1 MNEELKNVIKNL
13 KISYHSG
20 HGDNLGKDFYSPLLA
35 KCKQYKRDTGDFTS
49 TVIFDWGEALLNVI
63 NRDDEECVIKLIA
76 NPKLNDEDFE
86 TLSQVVEN
94 KDREEYLDKI
104 GRNILDEAFSLSQGT
119 AERKIKLKIFAY
131 LVTTNKLIIKFG
143 FPRHV
148 RGANIY
154 HPKSGVFYFDN
165 DIKVGFIGGSNETHG
180 GHLTNIEYIQ
190 VHNNLEENNK
200 YLDDVEEKFDIGWKN
215 LAPGFQTCALNQ
227 DTLKKIK
234 SYAPKSKQE
243 LKQEIEKY
251 NTENKPKLGEH
262 LSDET
267 KQKLNQIKEELV
279 LEDYLK
285 IIEEKWRFQER
296 ARLKFIEK
304 KWGLLEM
311 ATGTGKTRIALA
323 IATQLINENK
333 IDKIIIQM
341 FGADLLRQ
349 WRDRIN
355 EWLNSKI
362 DREINFLECSEDKNE
377 LDSFILNFKNPEA
390 DLLLIR
396 QSNLSDLL
404 NKIKDNDQSRTLI
417 IHDEVHDLGA
427 DKISQ
432 KIAGKQNKFGYKL
445 GLSPTIR
452 EEWDK
457 KRERFY
463 FDEIQGGGDEPIFT
477 LDFEKAIK
485 LGVLVESELIKLSY
499 RLFPD
504 ERTKKSSCYAQHARN
519 IKEGMSKLEA
529 DKLRNF
535 CLVDVNKN
543 ARNKI
548 QVFEENIEY
557 LKEKLKRSFIFTD
570 EIDYGKTLLN
580 ILTPYLNV
588 KTHFQ
593 GSDRKNLDFFSEGK
607 IDCIINVL
615 KLSQGID
622 IQKLNTIVLFATPT
636 GRQFIQRIGRV
647 LRKDQENK
655 EKRAIIVDFFEEDD
669 LRNEEEHSSDYKRYL
684 MLKNITETKYEDR

>member
-296 ARLKFIEK
+296 ARLKFIEE
-304 KWGLLEM
+304 KWGILQM

-341 FGADLLRQ
+341 KGFDLIKQ
-349 WRDRIN
+349 WVGNID
-355 EWLNSKI
+355 EWRNSKI
-362 DREINFLECSEDKNE
+362 SREVNFLADERDDRDFF
-377 LDSFILNFKNPEA
+377 LGNFNNPDV

-396 QSNLSDLL
+396 QSRLPDLL
-404 NKIKDNDQSRTLI
+404 DKIKDYDQKKTLI
-417 IHDEVHDLGA
+417 IHDEVHDLFA
-427 DKISQ
+427 EQISEKIL
-432 KIAGKQNKFGYKL
+432 GKQKKFGYKL
-445 GLSPTIR
+445 GLSATIR
-452 EEWDK
+452 EEFDK
-457 KRERFY
+457 ARERKLFE
-463 FDEIQGGGDEPIFT
+463 EIQGGGDKPA
-477 LDFEKAIK
+477 FEYSIEDAIAD
-485 LGVLVESELIKLSY
+485 GVLVEMDLIPLEYELDEEEKSKISEKYGIY
-499 RLFPD
+499 
-504 ERTKKSSCYAQHARN
+504 KKN
-519 IKEGMSKLEA
+519 IDEGMPKWQAESIRNMSIA
-529 DKLRNF
+529 DVK
-535 CLVDVNKN
+535 KN
-543 ARNKI
+543 AKDKIVVFQNNLNK
-548 QVFEENIEY
+548 
-557 LKEKLKRSFIFTD
+557 LLPKLKRSFIFAD
-570 EIDYGKTLLN
+570 ECDYGDILLN
-580 ILTPYLNV
+580 ILVPHLNV
-588 KTHFQ
+588 KTHYN
-593 GSDRKNLDFFSEGK
+593 DNETDKDNLKRFSNRE

-622 IQKLNTIVLFATPT
+622 IQSLDTVVLFATPK
-636 GRQFIQRIGRV
+636 GRQLIQRLGRV
-647 LRKDQENK
+647 LRIDPNNRNK
-655 EKRAIIVDFFEEDD
+655 KAVVIDFFEKKEMK
-669 LRNEEEHSSDYKRYL
+669 NKKGSDYNRYL
-684 MLKNITETKYEDR
+684 QLKEYSKIKKRNL

>member
-1 MNEELKNVIKNL
+1 MSEDAKNKIRSLKRNW
-13 KISYHSG
+13 
-20 HGDNLGKDFYSPLLA
+20 
-35 KCKQYKRDTGDFTS
+35 DTDQDDRFGEDFTS
-49 TVIFDWGEALLNVI
+49 PCIEYSTLYRRQSGDFSSH
-63 NRDDEECVIKLIA
+63 VIKVLKTSTVKNLIETEENQCRIKILTHPTLTEEDKTTLENVLRQGRDIKDFLEKIMERSVEKYLYKNEPHLDKQTRLDIFA
-76 NPKLNDEDFE
+76 QLVAKKNILIKFAFSKNPRSLFHKKQGIFTFPWGDKLYHIGGENFSVGGLEINNEHFCTFQSWHERDLEVIEENEKLFEKAWEGKSTKYVTKKLNQK
-86 TLSQVVEN
+86 TLDMIIARAPPKFKKKFDKVIVIRKNQKPDSIVTKYDEN
-94 KDREEYLDKI
+94 KDI
-104 GRNILDEAFSLSQGT
+104 QS
-119 AERKIKLKIFAY
+119 
-131 LVTTNKLIIKFG
+131 
-143 FPRHV
+143 
-148 RGANIY
+148 
-154 HPKSGVFYFDN
+154 PKS
-165 DIKVGFIGGSNETHG
+165 I
-180 GHLTNIEYIQ
+180 
-190 VHNNLEENNK
+190 
-200 YLDDVEEKFDIGWKN
+200 
-215 LAPGFQTCALNQ
+215 
-227 DTLKKIK
+227 
-234 SYAPKSKQE
+234 
-243 LKQEIEKY
+243 
-251 NTENKPKLGEH
+251 
-262 LSDET
+262 
-267 KQKLNQIKEELV
+267 
-279 LEDYLK
+279 EDYLEVT
-285 IIEEKWRFQER
+285 EEKWRFQEE

-452 EEWDK
+452 EDYDK

-593 GSDRKNLDFFSEGK
+593 DSDRKNLDFFSEGK